1 MFTQNLHTHGVLC
14 DGKNEYEDT
23 VRKAMQIG
31 FDSIGF
37 SMHSYISC
45 VKSGGGTTGDHS
57 EEYKKRISALQ
68 RKYDGQIDVFCGLEW
83 DKLSDV
89 SLDGYDYIIGAMH
102 YIQTDAGILSC
113 ERNIDTNIREAF
125 HGDEKAYYK
134 TYYRQYAQMPQAASR
149 TPDIVAHF
157 DLVAKHAGKID
168 YFDVESKDYQNA
180 ALECLH
186 ALAEK
191 IRVFEVNTGGIVR
204 GYRDYPYLPPFLLK
218 ELKTLGCE
226 VTISSD
232 CHDNRFL
239 NAYFDE
245 AEELIRSCGFDHVVK
260 LTKNG
265 FQGVKI
271 V

>member
-1 MFTQNLHTHGVLC
+1 MYTQNLHTHGILC

-23 VRKAMQIG
+23 VKRAMEIG

-45 VKSGGGTTGDHS
+45 VSSGGGTTGDHS
-57 EEYKKRISALQ
+57 EEYKKRIAELKE
-68 RKYDGQIDVFCGLEW
+68 KYKGKIDVFCGLEW
-83 DKLSDV
+83 DRLSDV
-89 SLDGYDYIIGAMH
+89 SLQGYDYVIGALH
-102 YIQTDAGILSC
+102 YLKTDVGYRSC
-113 ERNIDTNIREAF
+113 ERDVAQTIAEAF
-125 HGDEKAYYK
+125 HGDEKAYFK
-134 TYYRQYAQMPQAASR
+134 AYYRQYAEMPQVAER
-149 TPDIVAHF
+149 TPDVVAHF
-157 DLVAKHAGKID
+157 DLVAKFAGKID
-168 YFDVESKDYQNA
+168 YFDAESKEYKDA

-191 IRVFEVNTGGIVR
+191 IRVFEVNTGGMVR

-218 ELKTLGCE
+218 ELKTLGCD

-239 NAYFDE
+239 NAYFAE

-260 LTKNG
+260 LTENG
-265 FQGVKI
+265 FKGVKL
-271 V
+271 